1 MKKTVELVNVTK
13 SCSIVPKAYIIPVRE
28 LQKASA
34 MHSSR
39 FQLWKNT
46 LSHHV
51 LRENERN
58 WIGCFSL
65 TAPCYQCG
73 KKAAIESLCSEC
85 YSLKH
90 PLVKVGSPL
99 TILVCRRCGAVKVP
113 GGWRKITPPT
123 SDPEEII
130 DREIAILLEQEV
142 KVLTKDI
149 ELSYTEEKKL
159 DRVIHILLAAT
170 GKSHPSLPVHDETY
184 PLEIRFNHGTCD
196 SCALMSGGYHEAILQ
211 IRADDRPLTETEETD
226 IMDLVTDLT
235 EAKYGRDTKA
245 FVTETK
251 RDRFGLNFKVGS
263 EHLCRQIADK
273 LESRYLAQRKEN
285 YKLIGQDRGGK
296 KKYRITI
303 LIRLQKFTNGD
314 FVKVE
319 GIPCQIVSMG
329 RGGLGCYDLSKGIS
343 FTINQKSSKWR
354 TLEFL
359 APESEKRQ
367 LMVVSN
373 AYGQPVQ
380 LMDSE
385 TFDVY
390 ELDHEAIHIELAV
403 GETIQAFKLEDR
415 VLLLPRE

>member
-1 MKKTVELVNVTK
+1 M
-13 SCSIVPKAYIIPVRE
+13 
-28 LQKASA
+28 
-34 MHSSR
+34 
-39 FQLWKNT
+39 
-46 LSHHV
+46 
-51 LRENERN
+51 
-58 WIGCFSL
+58 
-65 TAPCYQCG
+65 
-73 KKAAIESLCSEC
+73 
-85 YSLKH
+85 
-90 PLVKVGSPL
+90 

-142 KVLTKDI
+142 KVLAKGA

-159 DRVIHILLAAT
+159 DRVMHILLAAI
-170 GKSHPSLPVHDETY
+170 GKSHPSLSDHEETY
-184 PLEIRFNHGTCD
+184 PIEIRFNHGTCD
-196 SCALMSGGYHEAILQ
+196 SCAMMSGGYHEAILQ
-211 IRADDRPLTETEETD
+211 VRADDRPLTEAEETE
-226 IMDLVTDLT
+226 IMGLVTDMT
-235 EAKYGRDTKA
+235 ESGYGKDTKA
-245 FVTETK
+245 FVTEAN
-251 RDRFGLNFKVGS
+251 RDRYGLDFKVGS

-273 LESRYLAQRKEN
+273 LESQYLAQRKEN

-296 KKYRITI
+296 RKYRITI
-303 LIRLQKFTNGD
+303 LIRLQRFSNGD

-329 RGGLGCYDLSKGIS
+329 RGGLGCYDLSKGTS

-359 APESEKRQ
+359 APASEKRQ

-385 TFDVY
+385 TFDVH
-390 ELDHEAIHIELAV
+390 ELDHEAIHIELVV
-403 GETIQAFKLEDR
+403 GETIEALRVEDKI
-415 VLLLPRE
+415 LLLPSK